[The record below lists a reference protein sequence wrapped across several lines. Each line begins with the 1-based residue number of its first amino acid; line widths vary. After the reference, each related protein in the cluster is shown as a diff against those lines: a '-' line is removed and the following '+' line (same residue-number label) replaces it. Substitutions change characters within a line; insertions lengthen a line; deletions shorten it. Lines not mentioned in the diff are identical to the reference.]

1 MHRIAAGLVPC
12 LVGACLCTARAA
24 GPDVVI
30 FNGICDASAAI
41 ALDADRIIV
50 GDDEKPFLSIYGLK
64 GGDSPERIFLPHLDG
79 DAEADISALKKPGF
93 SCAGL
98 AGQ

>member
-1 MHRIAAGLVPC
+1 MHHGCARPQRAVCHSLQGGLVLSTMRPQAHSAPGKAIKRHRIAAGLVPC

-24 GPDVVI
+24 APDVVT

-50 GDDEKPFLSIYGLK
+50 GDDEKPFLSIYG
-64 GGDSPERIFLPHLDG
+64 
-79 DAEADISALKKPGF
+79 
-93 SCAGL
+93 
-98 AGQ
+98 